1 MKKFA
6 VFASG
11 GGTNLQELIDAVQSK
26 YIKDGLI
33 EVVFSNK
40 KDAYALERAI
50 KHGIKTLYL
59 DPAEFKT
66 PEEYDTYLAQKM
78 NGFGVCLVCL
88 AGYMKILTKAFID
101 NFKGKIMNIH
111 PALLPS
117 FGGKGYYG
125 LKVHHAVIEHG
136 SKVTGATVHFVDY
149 EADTGPII
157 LQKSVEV
164 ADDDTPETLQKKVL
178 VLEHE
183 LYKEAVKLFLQDR
196 LVLKGRRVSIK
207 PAGPMD

>member
-1 MKKFA
+1 
-6 VFASG
+6 
-11 GGTNLQELIDAVQSK
+11 
-26 YIKDGLI
+26 
-33 EVVFSNK
+33 
-40 KDAYALERAI
+40 
-50 KHGIKTLYL
+50 
-59 DPAEFKT
+59 
-66 PEEYDTYLAQKM
+66 
-78 NGFGVCLVCL
+78 
-88 AGYMKILTKAFID
+88 MKILTKAFID

-136 SKVTGATVHFVDY
+136 AKVTGATVHFVDY

-164 ADDDTPETLQKKVL
+164 ADGDTPETLQKKVL